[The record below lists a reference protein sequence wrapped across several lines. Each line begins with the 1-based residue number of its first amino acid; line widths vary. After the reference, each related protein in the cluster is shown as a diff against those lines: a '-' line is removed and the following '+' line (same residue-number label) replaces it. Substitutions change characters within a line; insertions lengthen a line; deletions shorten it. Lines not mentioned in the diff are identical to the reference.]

1 MLRQDPHQQKEVLT
15 AEAKRQGKTWP
26 FQRHL
31 FPRATSNFI
40 KKLKG
45 TDKTL
50 PAPPSEIPTS
60 FFITT
65 VTYTKISNKYMNVS
79 PFVQWHEKCKEIK
92 SGLLLSRR
100 KWRIRE
106 LTFTGHSNNSQE
118 IYMYFFIG
126 SLQEPSKLGNI
137 VPNSRE
143 RKLSLRMFMGLR
155 IQNFKSRQA
164 LNLGL

>member
-1 MLRQDPHQQKEVLT
+1 
-15 AEAKRQGKTWP
+15 
-26 FQRHL
+26 
-31 FPRATSNFI
+31 
-40 KKLKG
+40 
-45 TDKTL
+45 
-50 PAPPSEIPTS
+50 
-60 FFITT
+60 
-65 VTYTKISNKYMNVS
+65 MNVS

-118 IYMYFFIG
+118 LYVYFFIW

-155 IQNFKSRQA
+155 TQNFKSGQA
-164 LNLGL
+164 LSLGLSWSKIRDLSTKSHHVVLFSHSVYIKPFKKTWLNTRTNQSWKILHTSMAPKQPDDRECRKDWIKNERVF